1 MRTWTRKLEM
11 QAPVGFHE
19 RNLVKCEAGE
29 LKVGEGINRT
39 LSSPNNSFFSKT
51 LCMPLPHDLC
61 SSIQNAFRARLARVS
76 VPHTTQNLGILSILL
91 RHGFLTSLT
100 RGTIVSPNPGAFPL
114 VGSSQKRIW
123 AQLKYREDLPVLSEM
138 KLISK
143 PSKRVYMDPG
153 RIRLICSGRR
163 AGVTKPIGMG
173 EIVVVRT
180 FDKENEWVEARE
192 AVALKLGGEVICR
205 AR

>member
-1 MRTWTRKLEM
+1 M
-11 QAPVGFHE
+11 
-19 RNLVKCEAGE
+19 
-29 LKVGEGINRT
+29 
-39 LSSPNNSFFSKT
+39 
-51 LCMPLPHDLC
+51 
-61 SSIQNAFRARLARVS
+61 
-76 VPHTTQNLGILSILL
+76 
-91 RHGFLTSLT
+91 
-100 RGTIVSPNPGAFPL
+100 
-114 VGSSQKRIW
+114 
-123 AQLKYREDLPVLSEM
+123 LSEM

-143 PSKRVYMDPG
+143 PSKRVFMDPG
-153 RIRLICSGRR
+153 RIQLICSGRR